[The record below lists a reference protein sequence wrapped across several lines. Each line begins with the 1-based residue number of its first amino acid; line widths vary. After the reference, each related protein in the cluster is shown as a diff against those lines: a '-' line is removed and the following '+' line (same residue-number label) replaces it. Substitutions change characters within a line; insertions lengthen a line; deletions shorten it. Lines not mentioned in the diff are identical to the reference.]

1 MKKPSTLI
9 LYTLT
14 VLNAALYAQ
23 TDSSTLRLQV
33 GAAFHG
39 PAYHVARRPALF
51 ASMEYKAHRDI
62 TLGIYSTY
70 YRYRL
75 TRSHVYT
82 AFTVGLRASYLLNHL
97 FKRDGTKNQYY
108 VGAGLGYF
116 GFHYANLSGLLGQL
130 YVPLYIGWRRTIG
143 TKTGLFVEAAFNDVG
158 TIKGGL
164 LWRF

>member
-1 MKKPSTLI
+1 
-9 LYTLT
+9 
-14 VLNAALYAQ
+14 
-23 TDSSTLRLQV
+23 
-33 GAAFHG
+33 
-39 PAYHVARRPALF
+39 
-51 ASMEYKAHRDI
+51 
-62 TLGIYSTY
+62 
-70 YRYRL
+70 
-75 TRSHVYT
+75 HVYT